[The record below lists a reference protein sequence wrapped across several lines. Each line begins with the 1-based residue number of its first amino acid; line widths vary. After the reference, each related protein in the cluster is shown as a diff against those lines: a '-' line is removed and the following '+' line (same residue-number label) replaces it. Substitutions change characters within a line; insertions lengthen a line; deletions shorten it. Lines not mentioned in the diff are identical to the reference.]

1 MIRITVILPAEKAG
15 IIQNRHAD
23 FDCTLQGIAIT
34 SNMSAKVILDGPE
47 NKMRELFGLIGEE
60 LPSEE

>member
-1 MIRITVILPAEKAG
+1 MIRITIILPAEKAG

-23 FDCTLQGIAIT
+23 FDCTLQDVAVT
-34 SNMSAKVILDGPE
+34 SNLSAKVTLIGSKD
-47 NKMRELFGLIGEE
+47 KMKELFELIGEE

>member
-15 IIQNRHAD
+15 IVQKRHAD
-23 FDCTLQGIAIT
+23 FDCTLQGIAVT
-34 SNMSAKVILDGPE
+34 SDMSAKVTLIGPE
-47 NKMRELFGLIGEE
+47 DKMKELFELIGEE